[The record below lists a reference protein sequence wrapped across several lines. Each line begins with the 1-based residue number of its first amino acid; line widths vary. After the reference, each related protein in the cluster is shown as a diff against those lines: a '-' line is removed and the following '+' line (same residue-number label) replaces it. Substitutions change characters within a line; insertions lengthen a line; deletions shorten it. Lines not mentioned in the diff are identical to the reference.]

1 MPLTPLLAL
10 HGQPPTAAVTDALQQ
25 VLQVVRRRLGMDVAF
40 ISEFVGDRRVF
51 RWVDAEEPISG
62 LSPGLGDP
70 LEESYCQRVVDGRLA
85 GIVPDTSENPVTQAL
100 DVTRA
105 LQIGNYIGTPLRLS
119 SGEIYGTLCCF
130 SSAPDRTL
138 NARDLDYLNDV
149 AEIVTVTLSA
159 ADASRR
165 EHARIRDGLAELE
178 RGGGPVVVVQP
189 IVDLTSGKLAGAEA
203 LSRFPTGSPLT
214 WFEEATRVG
223 EGIAL
228 ERSAIRNALAASR
241 VTPGFM
247 SVNLSP
253 TTILAPGTLEL
264 FAGLPLD
271 RFVVE
276 LTEQEKM
283 DDLTDVRAAL
293 APLRELG
300 LRVAIDDVGAGY
312 AGLNRVVQ
320 LRPDIIKLDIGLV
333 RGIEGDEI
341 RQALSRALISFAQ
354 GSGSKVIAEGVE
366 TPGELRILRDLGADY
381 GQGWIFSRPCPP
393 DQLTDGDVYDLD
405 RL

>member
-1 MPLTPLLAL
+1 MHLSPLLATD
-10 HGQPPTAAVTDALQQ
+10 GPTPAAAVTDALQQ

-40 ISEFVGDRRVF
+40 ISEFVGDQRVF
-51 RWVDAEEPISG
+51 RWVDAVSPISG

-70 LEESYCQRVVDGRLA
+70 LEETYCQRIVDGRLDP
-85 GIVPDTSENPVTQAL
+85 IVPDTAANPVTGAL
-100 DVTRA
+100 AVTDA
-105 LQIGNYIGTPLRLS
+105 LGIGNYLGTPLRLS

-130 SSAPDRTL
+130 SATPDRTL

-159 ADASRR
+159 ADAARR
-165 EHARIRDGLAELE
+165 EYARIRGCLADLE

-189 IVDLTSGKLAGAEA
+189 IVDLTSGKIAGSEA

-214 WFEEATRVG
+214 WFEEASRVG

-241 VTPGFM
+241 DTPGFM
-247 SVNLSP
+247 SLNLSP
-253 TTILAPGTLEL
+253 TTIVAPGTLEL
-264 FAGLPLD
+264 FDGAPLD
-271 RFVVE
+271 RLIVE
-276 LTEQEKM
+276 LTEQEKV
-283 DDLTDVRAAL
+283 DDLTDVRDAL
-293 APLRELG
+293 APLRQQG

-366 TPGELRILRDLGADY
+366 TPAELRILRALGADY

-393 DQLTDGDVYDLD
+393 AQLTDSVVFDLD
-405 RL
+405 AL

>member
-1 MPLTPLLAL
+1 MHLSPLLVPDGPA
-10 HGQPPTAAVTDALQQ
+10 PAAGATDALQQ

-40 ISEFVGDRRVF
+40 IAEFVDDRRVF
-51 RWVDAEEPISG
+51 RWVDAVAPIPG

-70 LEESYCQRVVDGRLA
+70 LEDTFCQRIVDGRLDR
-85 GIVPDTSENPVTQAL
+85 IVPDTAANPVTAPL
-100 DVTRA
+100 PFTRG
-105 LQIGNYIGTPLRLS
+105 LGIGNYLGTPLRLS
-119 SGEIYGTLCCF
+119 TGEVYGTLCCF
-130 SSAPDRTL
+130 SATPDRTL
-138 NARDLDYLNDV
+138 NARDLDYLDDV

-165 EHARIRDGLAELE
+165 EQARIRGCLAELE
-178 RGGGPVVVVQP
+178 RNGGPVVVVQP
-189 IVDLTSGKLAGAEA
+189 IVDLTSGKIAGSEA

-214 WFEEATRVG
+214 WFEEAARVG

-241 VTPGFM
+241 DTPGFM
-247 SVNLSP
+247 SLNLSP
-253 TTILAPGTLEL
+253 TTILAPGTLAL
-264 FAGLPLD
+264 FDDVPLD
-271 RFVVE
+271 RLIVE
-276 LTEQEKM
+276 LTEQEKV
-283 DDLTDVRAAL
+283 DDLTDVRDAL
-293 APLRELG
+293 APLRRRG

-366 TPGELRILRDLGADY
+366 TAGELRILRALGADY
-381 GQGWIFSRPCPP
+381 GQGWLFSRPCPP
-393 DQLTDGDVYDLD
+393 AQLTDAVVFDLD
-405 RL
+405 GL